1 MHAQRSCNGVGSNQS
16 QGAVV
21 ARCVLREARSLPF
34 VVQGKYDTDAD
45 ISVNTA
51 IASPLLRYV
60 NHDVVVTLAILT
72 CVCSRFDLVL
82 VLLDTVNA
90 EVGSPLCSPVT
101 CHTHMLCLISVG

>member
-1 MHAQRSCNGVGSNQS
+1 MYC
-16 QGAVV
+16 
-21 ARCVLREARSLPF
+21 ETRSLPF

-60 NHDVVVTLAILT
+60 NHYVVVTLTILT

-90 EVGSPLCSPVT
+90 EVRSPLCPPVT
-101 CHTHMLCLISVG
+101 CHTHMLCLIPVG